1 VSDACRSLRTI
12 STSSLNRTWKRCEQS
27 VEELIAQFAD
37 SVDIGNSILGR
48 EASCSHHRNNPRN
61 VLGA

>member
-12 STSSLNRTWKRCEQS
+12 SASSLNRTWKRCEQS

-37 SVDIGNSILGR
+37 SLDICISILGS
-48 EASCSHHRNNPRN
+48 ETSCSHHRDNAGN